1 MKSILE
7 KVGDLML
14 YEIEEDEGEEKKE
27 EKQDVLVLWGPQKDE
42 NAEEEKKPEKPK
54 K

>member
-14 YEIEEDEGEEKKE
+14 YEIEEDEEEEKKE